1 MINSLMFLQANGNE
15 FFTIFFF
22 IDKIQTIYSLSFYF
36 LEKTIKMDK
45 DNCYEDDFKSLIT
58 RCRTYLKKADFENG
72 NLNKISRKKSCRNN
86 IERSSTEFQ
95 DKW

>member
-1 MINSLMFLQANGNE
+1 
-15 FFTIFFF
+15 
-22 IDKIQTIYSLSFYF
+22 
-36 LEKTIKMDK
+36 MDK

-58 RCRTYLKKADFENG
+58 RCWTYLKKADFENG

-95 DKW
+95 DKWQIDSESCKKSINLQSYAKYLEQTREIP